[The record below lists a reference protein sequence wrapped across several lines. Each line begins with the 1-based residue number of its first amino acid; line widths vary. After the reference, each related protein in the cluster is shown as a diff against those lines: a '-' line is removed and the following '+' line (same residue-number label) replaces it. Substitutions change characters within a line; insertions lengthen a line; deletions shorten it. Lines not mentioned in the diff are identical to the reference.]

1 MSSLRQSY
9 ASYSHWLL
17 PGKLK
22 IMGDLQKCPTPLGT
36 LFIIGGK
43 ENKGQE
49 HDGKV
54 SDENF
59 IPEEI
64 LKKFIEIIHKE
75 NPVVEIITS
84 AGSDGEEA
92 YKQYQQLFN
101 KLEVQQVN
109 HIHHNSRSEAL
120 KQPLT
125 ERINAADAFFISGG
139 DQLKLT
145 ATYGGT
151 PFLTELKNR
160 YIYSSVIVAG
170 TSAGAMALSTPMIY
184 AGSQDEQQITSEI
197 KITTGLEFLKDVCID
212 THFVHRGR
220 FVRMAQVVVTN
231 PACMGIGIEEDT
243 AIIVRNGIDGEIV
256 GSGSVIIIE
265 GFDINESNI
274 AEFADKK
281 ALSIRNLTVHILSRD
296 DKYTIPQANPP
307 HI

>member
-1 MSSLRQSY
+1 MQ
-9 ASYSHWLL
+9 
-17 PGKLK
+17 
-22 IMGDLQKCPTPLGT
+22 DLQECPTPLGT
-36 LFIIGGK
+36 LLIIGGK

-64 LKKFIEIIHKE
+64 LKNFIEIIHKE

-84 AGSDGEEA
+84 ASTGGEEA
-92 YKQYQQLFN
+92 YKQYQELFN
-101 KLEVQQVN
+101 KLGVQQVN
-109 HIHHNSRSEAL
+109 HMHHNSRSEAL
-120 KQPLT
+120 KQPLA
-125 ERINAADAFFISGG
+125 ERINAADAFFIAGG

-160 YIYSSVIVAG
+160 YIYSSVIIAG

-184 AGSQDEQQITSEI
+184 AGSEDEQQITSEI
-197 KITTGLEFLKDVCID
+197 KITTGFEFLKDVCID

-220 FVRMAQVVVTN
+220 FVRMAQVIVTN
-231 PACMGIGIEEDT
+231 PACIGIGIEEDT
-243 AIIVRNGIDGEIV
+243 AIIVRNGVDAEII

-265 GFDINESNI
+265 GFEINESNI

-296 DKYTIPQANPP
+296 DKYTIPKANPP
-307 HI
+307 HM